1 MTAPERVLWHNEETE
16 GFFKKSIVETQKIT
30 NYRVYQNSDYITL
43 SELDDIVIM
52 NQHRV
57 SESNYSSMSSGTGF
71 RTGFGSSKS
80 RSKTI
85 GDLVFIYRGTPRIIF
100 KQIEDP
106 QAVARLAKAARKR
119 VIADMKA
126 TEKINKAQ
134 LQEQLQKQQQQKER
148 ISNIRRTTSNNKV
161 ITCAR
166 CGRTNAEG
174 SRYCNNCGFRFANTN
189 GAIMNQRRSLS
200 SVSSL
205 QSSFPKTMEQNIN
218 QFVTCELPAYGIKIE
233 YPSYWFKCERGLSPP
248 IVVGFRSPKEHPSD
262 TFSET
267 VVIALVNAQNMKL
280 EQFMEANIID
290 FKNKRRD
297 FLIVESVENVLA
309 GQDAQKIVY
318 DSNEKRIMIVATMRE
333 EKVYEIIYIAEPT
346 KYDNYLP
353 IVQKMIDSFEIT
365 NKGYQ

>member
-1 MTAPERVLWHNEETE
+1 MTASEQVLWHNEVTE
-16 GFFKKSIVETQKIT
+16 GFFKKKVVETQKIT

-52 NQHRV
+52 NAHSV
-57 SESNYSSMSSGTGF
+57 SESNPSSISSGTSF
-71 RTGFGSSKS
+71 PTGFGSSKS
-80 RSKTI
+80 RSKKI

-106 QAVARLAKAARKR
+106 QGVARLAKAARKR
-119 VIADMKA
+119 VIVDMKA

-134 LQEQLQKQQQQKER
+134 LQEQLQKQQQQNER
-148 ISNIRRTTSNNKV
+148 ISSVSRRPSNNNTV
-161 ITCAR
+161 TTCAR
-166 CGRTNAEG
+166 CGGTNAEG
-174 SRYCNNCGFRFANTN
+174 SRYCNNCGFRFADTS
-189 GAIMNQRRSLS
+189 ARIMNQRR

-205 QSSFPKTMEQNIN
+205 QSSVPKTMEQNIN

-233 YPSYWFKCERGLSPP
+233 YPSDWFKYERGLKPP
-248 IVVGFRSPKEHPSD
+248 IVIGFRSPRAHASD
-262 TFSET
+262 TFLES
-267 VVIALVNAQNMKL
+267 VAIALVNAPNVKL
-280 EQFMEANIID
+280 EQFTKANITD
-290 FKNKRRD
+290 LKNKRHD
-297 FLIVESVENVLA
+297 FLIVESVQTVMA

-318 DSNEKRIMIVATMRE
+318 DANGKRIMIVVIMRE
-333 EKVYEIIYIAEPT
+333 GKVYEIIYIAEQT